1 MRILLLYVKQDIFES
16 PAQVI
21 VNTVNTVGVMGKGIA
36 KKYKQLY
43 PDMYK
48 QYRNYCEQGLL
59 DIGKLWL
66 YKDEKKWILNFPTK
80 KHWRNPSE
88 IEYIEKGLAK
98 FVTTYEE
105 KGIYSISFP
114 QLGTGNGG
122 LDWNTEVKP
131 IMEKHLK
138 DLPIDVF
145 VHIVD
150 GSEAFSE
157 HKNIKETKKWLRKQ
171 PSTLSAEFVWEDL
184 LQVVRNTDLKTFG
197 WSVDIIIGDEKEEQ
211 KLLIHN
217 LDDKIEFNKDDFFD
231 MWIKLR
237 DFGYVFSR
245 DLPVNYR
252 EKNRSN
258 NILRFLTMLPYIE
271 PIKSINHQEQII
283 TGVAIKKINLPDG
296 EQSVSSQE
304 QTELIFG

>member
-1 MRILLLYVKQDIFES
+1 MLLYVKQDIFES

-48 QYRNYCEQGLL
+48 QYRHYCEQGLL

-66 YKDEKKWILNFPTK
+66 YKDEKKWVLNFPTK

-98 FVTTYEE
+98 FVSTYEE

-122 LDWNTEVKP
+122 LDWETEVKP
-131 IMEKHLK
+131 LMEKYLK
-138 DLPIDVF
+138 NLPIDVF

-150 GSEAFSE
+150 GFETFTE
-157 HKNIKETKKWLRKQ
+157 HKNIKETRKWLRKQ
-171 PSTLSAEFVWEDL
+171 PSALSAEFVWEDL
-184 LQVVRNTDLKTFG
+184 LHIVTHADLKIFG
-197 WSVDIIIGDEKEEQ
+197 WSVDSLVGDEKEES
-211 KLLIHN
+211 KLLIHTR
-217 LDDKIEFNKDDFFD
+217 DDNIEFNKEDFFD
-231 MWIKLR
+231 LWIKLR

-245 DLPVNYR
+245 DLPENYR
-252 EKNRSN
+252 EKNRST
-258 NILRFLTMLPYIE
+258 NILRFLTLLPYIE
-271 PIKSINHQEQII
+271 PIKSINHQKQIT
-283 TGVAIKKINLPDG
+283 TGVAVKKINLPDE